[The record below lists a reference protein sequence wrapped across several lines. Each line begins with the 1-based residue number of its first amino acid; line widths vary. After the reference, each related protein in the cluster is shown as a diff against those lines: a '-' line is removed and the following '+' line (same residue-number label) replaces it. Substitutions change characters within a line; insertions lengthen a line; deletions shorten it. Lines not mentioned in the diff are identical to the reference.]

1 MGRTTY
7 QKGAA
12 ANRKT
17 LGGKKK
23 KKRGDDSGPKES
35 ASASESSENKKY
47 PMKYVNKQRCLML
60 CSRGAVASY
69 RHLMGDLRSL
79 LPHHKRDVK
88 LDTKREL
95 TAINEIAEMKS
106 CNTALFFEFRKRKDL
121 YLWASATPF
130 GPSCKFLVQNV
141 HTMEEL
147 RLTGN
152 CLKGSRPVLSF
163 DAAFDKEPHLKLL
176 KELFTQIF
184 GTPLGHPKS
193 KPFIDHVINFSVLDG
208 RIWFRNFQIVEG
220 NLNEKQLQR
229 DVRKGNVTNKLVEIG
244 PRFVLQP
251 IRIFSGSFS
260 GQTLFQNSEYVSP
273 NTARAIEKGRK
284 GTVYASRIQARTN
297 RQARSED
304 LSMEKDAVDDV
315 FRD

>member
-1 MGRTTY
+1 MG
-7 QKGAA
+7 KS
-12 ANRKT
+12 
-17 LGGKKK
+17 KKK
-23 KKRGDDSGPKES
+23 KGGSVAEEVATPSAPVPVSERKTKRG
-35 ASASESSENKKY
+35 Y

-69 RHLMGDLRSL
+69 RHLMGDVRSL
-79 LPHHKRDVK
+79 LPHNKLDVK

-95 TAINEIAEMKS
+95 TAINEISEMKS
-106 CNTALFFEFRKRKDL
+106 CNSALFFEFRKRKDL

-152 CLKGSRPVLSF
+152 HLKGSRPILSF
-163 DAAFDKEPHLKLL
+163 DAAFEAEPHLKIL
-176 KELFTQIF
+176 KELFTRIF

-208 RIWFRNFQIVEG
+208 RIWFRNFQIVDDT
-220 NLNEKQLQR
+220 LNEKKLAKI
-229 DVRKGNVTNKLVEIG
+229 VASGKEAANKLVEIG

-251 IRIFSGSFS
+251 VRIFSGSFT
-260 GQTLFQNSEYVSP
+260 GQTLFQNREYVSP
-273 NTARAIEKGRK
+273 NVARAAEARKK
-284 GTVYASRIQARTN
+284 GTLYASRVQQKVDHVARV
-297 RQARSED
+297 AGYEH
-304 LSMEKDAVDDV
+304 EKDVVDDV
-315 FRD
+315 FREED